1 MRAFRLFALLC
12 LIAVHGAG
20 QSVFPVRD
28 EGQARDK
35 VYDVLHYVI
44 NVAIDEVQKEVT
56 GTVTATL
63 VPYRSEC
70 RLIEFDAEQMNIRR
84 VMLRGKSLPY
94 EVRPKTLAVTLDR
107 PYSFH
112 DTLVLAIDY
121 SCKPVKGLYFVQPDS
136 AYPDKPWQIWS
147 QGEDMDNHF
156 WFPCYDFPNGRATT
170 ELIAT
175 VRSKYTVLSNGALV
189 STREDKKRGMKT
201 FHWMERH
208 PHVSYLVMI
217 AVGEYA
223 ILRDTAGTLPLEYYV
238 YPHHTADARICFSKT
253 PEMIKFFNE
262 KIGFPYPWEK
272 YAQVLIKDFVVG
284 GMENTSATSL
294 ADESTVYDA
303 RARLDDSPTSLIAH
317 ELAHQWWGDV
327 VTCRDW
333 RHLWLNESFASYFD
347 PLYHEYLLGRNDF
360 DVRMYDSQQAG
371 INTDRDLGRKP
382 IVSVG
387 SYGANIYPRGASV
400 LHMLRYLLGDELFW
414 KAINH
419 YITKHQ
425 FQTVETNDFKVAIE
439 EATGQNLY
447 WFFDQWVYKA
457 GHPVFDLSYAW
468 NDTSHSVSL
477 HVTQSQTIDSLTGV
491 FRTPVDIEISTPQGP
506 VTHRVF
512 LHSRDTTLV
521 LAAPGRPILVIFDRG
536 NWLLKELR
544 WSKSDPEWMF
554 QAEQASNPVDRLRA
568 IQVLRARQDSVAS
581 TSLLARIAAADPF
594 WAVRQEAVNA
604 LGKLTTR
611 VPSARDSIRQ
621 ALIVA
626 SRDLRPSVRAAAIS
640 HMANFKESDVVSAIR
655 KSLLDSSYNVVAS
668 ALRALARSDSA
679 NALPVLTSHLDI
691 PSHGS
696 VIAAA
701 ALSGMQSIDST
712 MAVRLAAEKVR
723 YGQPGRVRFTALGIL
738 QRHAKHDRD
747 LFPLF
752 VSLAS
757 DKNPSIQSSAL
768 RTLGDI
774 GDASVLPLL
783 DTLAGEPLNRSAT
796 AARESAE
803 KIRKRLEAN

>member
-12 LIAVHGAG
+12 LITAYGAA

-28 EGQARDK
+28 VGQAPDK

-44 NVAIDEVQKEVT
+44 NVSIDDLQKEVT

-63 VPYRSEC
+63 VPYQPGC
-70 RLIEFDAEQMNIRR
+70 RVIEFDAEQMTIRR
-84 VMLRGKSLPY
+84 VILRGKSLSY
-94 EVRPKTLAVTLDR
+94 EIRPKTLVVTLDR
-107 PYSFH
+107 PYSFR

-121 SCKPVKGLYFVQPDS
+121 SCKPTKGLYFVQPDS
-136 AYPDKPWQIWS
+136 AYPDKPWQVWS

-156 WFPCYDFPNGRATT
+156 WFPCYDFPNDRATS

-175 VRSKYTVLSNGALV
+175 VKSKYTVLSNGALV
-189 STREDKKRGMKT
+189 STREDKQTGMKT
-201 FHWMERH
+201 FHWKERH
-208 PHVSYLVMI
+208 PHVSYLVMV

-360 DVRMYDSQQAG
+360 DLSMYNNQQAG

-387 SYGANIYPRGASV
+387 SYGANVYSRGASV
-400 LHMLRYLLGDELFW
+400 LHILRFLLGEQLFW

-425 FQTVETNDFKVAIE
+425 FQTVETNDFKVSIE
-439 EATGQNLY
+439 EATGRNLY

-457 GHPVFDLSYAW
+457 GHPVFDLSYTW
-468 NDTSHSVSL
+468 NDTSHSVNL

-491 FRTPVDIEISTPQGP
+491 FRTPVDIEITTPQGP
-506 VTHRVF
+506 VTHSVF
-512 LHSRDTTLV
+512 LDSRDTTIILP
-521 LAAPGRPILVIFDRG
+521 APARPTLVIFDKG

-544 WSKSDPEWMF
+544 FSKSDPEWML
-554 QAEQASNPVDRLRA
+554 QAEHASNPVDRLRA
-568 IQVLRARQDSVAS
+568 IQDLLARQDSVAS
-581 TSLLARIAAADPF
+581 TSLFARIAMADPF
-594 WAVRQEAVNA
+594 WAVRREAVNA
-604 LGKLTTR
+604 LGKLTTKD
-611 VPSARDSIRQ
+611 PSARDTIRQ
-621 ALIVA
+621 ALLVA
-626 SRDLRPSVRAAAIS
+626 SRDSRSSVRASAIS
-640 HMANFKESDVVSAIR
+640 HLAKFKERDVVSAIR
-655 KSLLDSSYNVVAS
+655 NSLSDSSYNVVAS
-668 ALRALARSDSA
+668 ALRSLARSDSA
-679 NALPVLTSHLDI
+679 NALSVLTTHLTV
-691 PSHGS
+691 PSRGS

-701 ALSGMQSIDST
+701 ALGGMQSIDST
-712 MAVRLAAEKVR
+712 MAVRLAVEKVR
-723 YGQPGRVRFTALGIL
+723 YGQPGGVRSTALGIL
-738 QRHAKHDRD
+738 LRHAKHDKD
-747 LFPLF
+747 LFPVF
-752 VSLAS
+752 ISLAS
-757 DKNPSIQSSAL
+757 DKTPWIQSSAI

-783 DTLAGEPLNRSAT
+783 DTIAGNPSNRSAT

-803 KIRKRLEAN
+803 KIRKRLETN